1 MGSMIV
7 FPAAIGA
14 SILFGFGFDKRAN
27 WVSNAWG
34 VMALLAVVCYML
46 VSWNH
51 NKPDSRWMVFACV
64 FCELTYV
71 GALVYFLAW
80 VTTVNKSN

>member
-1 MGSMIV
+1 MAALIV
-7 FPAAIGA
+7 FPCAIGA

-34 VMALLAVVCYML
+34 VMALLAVATYML
-46 VSWNH
+46 CLWDVR
-51 NKPDSRWMVFACV
+51 KPDSRWMVFACV
-64 FCELTYV
+64 FSELTSV